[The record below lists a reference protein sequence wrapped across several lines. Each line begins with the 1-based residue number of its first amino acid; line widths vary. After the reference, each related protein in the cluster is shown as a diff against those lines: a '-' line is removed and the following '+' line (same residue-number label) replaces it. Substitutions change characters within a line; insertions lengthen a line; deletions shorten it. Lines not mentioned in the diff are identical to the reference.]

1 MAANSSSAC
10 LQHRP
15 LPAAGR
21 RARQDPAW
29 AQDDRPVIQDYCPF
43 PESIE
48 WQLGQ
53 GYLRERGSKAFLHDT
68 APVPYVVNN
77 DGTLSQSAAELLF
90 ASLAEAERRGGLEE
104 QLFVLELGVGVGLF
118 ARLFLDAF
126 RALCQQH
133 GKNYYHRLCYV
144 AGDYAD
150 RMLLDT
156 CRHGV
161 FANHPGRYVLRGV
174 DALQPETLR
183 ESFGQGNDAPGP
195 FRAVFLNY
203 LLDCLPAT
211 VLRRSEAEVQQLC
224 VRTRLA
230 RGVPPGEHA
239 GLDGDDLL
247 RKFRSADPEERRV
260 ALDAFHLFVS
270 EYDYR
275 PVDLATIRHGDFA
288 LRFARAA
295 GSGQVLHS
303 YGAIQSLDKLLG
315 LLHEQG
321 FILINDYGQTQV
333 SEEDAFEHQRFSGST
348 FVGVNF
354 SLLRA
359 FFGESGTYRWVEPA
373 EEEAS
378 IHSRLLGHRP
388 LARTIDRFHQLF
400 GKAAYQA
407 THEPANVARA
417 LARAGRTEAALAAY
431 RRALERQPLGWLLM
445 SEVARFLT
453 FALDSPP
460 AGVALAR
467 EALALNPNSSAELW
481 NTLGDALF
489 ALGRF
494 PASRHAF
501 TRALEINPRDV
512 RAHYNLAF
520 VHLQKKDYPEALRA
534 IAQGLALDAAGEFR
548 EGLLQKQQEVLGHL
562 ANRHRREVQLMA
574 NRTSCYHLPP
584 QNGHGTGRGQGA
596 AGSPLLG
603 KNLAPR
609 GTSP

>member
-1 MAANSSSAC
+1 
-10 LQHRP
+10 
-15 LPAAGR
+15 LPASGP
-21 RARQDPAW
+21 RALQGLAW
-29 AQDDRPVIQDYCPF
+29 AQDERPVIQDYCPF
-43 PESIE
+43 AESIE

-53 GYLRERGSKAFLHDT
+53 GYLRERGSKAFLHD
-68 APVPYVVNN
+68 ASPVPYVVNN
-77 DGTLSQSAAELLF
+77 DGTLSQNAAELLF
-90 ASLAEAERRGGLEE
+90 ASLAEADRRGGLEE
-104 QLFVLELGVGVGLF
+104 DLYVLELGIGVGLF

-133 GKNYYHRLCYV
+133 GKDYYHRLCYV

-150 RMLLDT
+150 RMLLDA

-161 FANHPGRYVLRGV
+161 FANHPCRYVLRGV
-174 DALQPETLR
+174 DALLPETLR
-183 ESFGQGNDAPGP
+183 DSFGQGTEAPGP

-239 GLDGDDLL
+239 GLDGEDLL
-247 RKFRSADPEERRV
+247 RKARSADAEERRE
-260 ALDAFHLFVS
+260 ALDAFHLFAS

-275 PVDLATIRHGDFA
+275 PVDIASIPHGEFA
-288 LRFARAA
+288 LRFARSA
-295 GSGQVLHS
+295 GSRQVLHS
-303 YGAIQSLDKLLG
+303 YGALQSLDKLLG
-315 LLHEQG
+315 LLHEQD

-333 SEEDAFEHQRFSGST
+333 AEEDVFEHQRFSGST

-354 SLLRA
+354 PLLRA
-359 FFGESGTYRWVEPA
+359 FFGESGKYRWVEPA
-373 EEEAS
+373 EEEGS

-388 LARTIDRFHQLF
+388 LAPTIDCFHQRF
-400 GKAAYQA
+400 GKAAFQA

-417 LARAGRTEAALAAY
+417 LVCAGRTEAALAAY

-453 FALDSPP
+453 FDLDSPQ

-494 PASRHAF
+494 PEARHAF
-501 TRALEINPRDV
+501 TRALRINPRDV
-512 RAHYNLAF
+512 RAHYNLTF
-520 VHLQKKDYPEALRA
+520 VHLQKKDYPEALRT
-534 IAQGLALDAAGEFR
+534 IASGLALDAAGEFR
-548 EGLLQKQQEVLGHL
+548 EGLLQKQGEVLGHL
-562 ANRHRREVQLMA
+562 ASRHRREVQLMA

-584 QNGHGTGRGQGA
+584 KNEHGTERRQAA
-596 AGSPLLG
+596 AGSPLG
-603 KNLAPR
+603 KDRVSDAAVE
-609 GTSP
+609 GGSTQAIE